1 VIHSDLQRLDYCMG
15 DMHTPTL
22 KIKEDV
28 EFQRGIVIKLKSEI
42 SCLKTELIISFWTLE
57 INSC

>member
-1 VIHSDLQRLDYCMG
+1 MG

-28 EFQRGIVIKLKSEI
+28 EFQRGIVVKLKSEI
-42 SCLKTELIISFWTLE
+42 FCLKTELIIPFWTLE